1 MGMVGR
7 RCAPG
12 QENGHA
18 DFTPCGHVICPSD
31 AARLGETGAKGKRIA
46 ATGMAIENDEVDIVT
61 MPCGPQ

>member
-18 DFTPCGHVICPSD
+18 DFAPCGHVICPSD
-31 AARLGETGAKGKRIA
+31 GARLGEKGAKGKQIA
-46 ATGMAIENDEVDIVT
+46 ARRMVAENDEVDIVT
-61 MPCGPQ
+61 MPSGPG